1 MTVRQRQ
8 IELEKQMSDVTEDAD
23 KTRDMHELV
32 EGLLRRISR
41 LEETLSWAERAR
53 TPTPIV
59 HGTLSSTTN
68 SLARDRFP
76 PLQ

>member
-41 LEETLSWAERAR
+41 LEETLS
-53 TPTPIV
+53 
-59 HGTLSSTTN
+59 
-68 SLARDRFP
+68 
-76 PLQ
+76 